1 MGTFSLISDIILH
14 LLIIVF
20 SMILITLLGIVILF
34 MFMWDYL
41 IFIVKNIGELLWQK
55 KQ

>member
-1 MGTFSLISDIILH
+1 MGIISLIKDLILH
-14 LLIIVF
+14 LLIITFISLVF
-20 SMILITLLGIVILF
+20 ILVGIVILF